1 MNQVSKEL
9 KQYALRFDAQ
19 TLRERALIA
28 GSMLVAISFI
38 WWSYY
43 YDPQLAQIET
53 RQAENQRLEN
63 ELRNNRTIV
72 TQIRQRIAGGVN
84 KEQKAQLV
92 RLREELAA
100 VEQRLQV
107 ETVELIDPEKMFQ
120 LMNQLLYRDSQLK
133 LLNLSRREVKPAI
146 PSNEEDADDPGIYR
160 HVLEIEFSG
169 TFVDILKYMQSL
181 ESLDWKLLW
190 DEIDIVSVEHP
201 TVKVKVAISTL
212 STRKEWVGI

>member
-72 TQIRQRIAGGVN
+72 SQIRQRIAGGVN